1 MATIDDVRALIG
13 DDTEPY
19 TYTDEQIQALLDATQ
34 GNGYIAGALLLERA
48 AVTVAT
54 SVRTDDLQ
62 ISGKDQSS
70 AMLLMAQRLRDMDD
84 LINAALGDEAF
95 TIVYRDQG
103 GNIWPEASARP
114 WGC

>member
-1 MATIDDVRALIG
+1 MATIADVRALIG
-13 DDTEPY
+13 DDVAPY
-19 TYTDEQIQALLDATQ
+19 TYTDEQIQALLDLTN

-70 AMLLMAQRLRDMDD
+70 ALLSLALRLREMND
-84 LINAALGDEAF
+84 LIEGGATDEAF
-95 TIVYRDQG
+95 VIVYREGQD
-103 GNIWPEASARP
+103 NIWPEASART
-114 WGC
+114 WGF